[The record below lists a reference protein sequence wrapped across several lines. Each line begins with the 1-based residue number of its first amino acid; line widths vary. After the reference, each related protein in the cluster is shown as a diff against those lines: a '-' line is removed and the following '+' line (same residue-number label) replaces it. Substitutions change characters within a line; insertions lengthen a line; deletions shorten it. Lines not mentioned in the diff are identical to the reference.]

1 MEEGP
6 GNLKLIGCIHNKK
19 NEKNLIN
26 IFNKSVVARERLRD
40 MIKV

>member
-6 GNLKLIGCIHNKK
+6 GNLKLIGYIDNKK

-26 IFNKSVVARERLRD
+26 IFNKFVVARERPQD